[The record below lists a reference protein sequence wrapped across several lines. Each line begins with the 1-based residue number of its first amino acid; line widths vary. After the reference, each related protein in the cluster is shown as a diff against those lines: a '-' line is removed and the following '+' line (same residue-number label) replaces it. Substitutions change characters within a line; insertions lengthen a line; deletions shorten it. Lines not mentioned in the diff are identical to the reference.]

1 MVFPEMLQKTK
12 GISTYL
18 LNKGLEQ
25 QRKITAGSTLIGKF
39 ILRAHMGDS
48 LVNCVFKM

>member
-1 MVFPEMLQKTK
+1 MVFPAVLQKTK

-25 QRKITAGSTLIGKF
+25 ERKIMAGSTLIVKF

-48 LVNCVFKM
+48 LVNCVFRM